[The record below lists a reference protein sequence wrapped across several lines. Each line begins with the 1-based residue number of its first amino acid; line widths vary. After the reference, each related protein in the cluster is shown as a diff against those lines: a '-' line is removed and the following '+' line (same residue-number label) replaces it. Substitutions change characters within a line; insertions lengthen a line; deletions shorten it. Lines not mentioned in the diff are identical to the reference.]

1 MDELKKIRLS
11 IRDELSCFQKYF
23 KESMKSKAPFLNIIL
38 NYMLKRK
45 GKQIRPMYVFLS
57 ANALGK
63 TNESTYV
70 AASLIELLHTATL
83 IHDDVVD
90 ESFERRG
97 RWSINALWKS
107 KVAVLLGDYL
117 LAKGL
122 LLSVNNRAYELL
134 QVVSRAVEKMS
145 EGELLQI
152 RHSRKAYLS
161 EQQYFD
167 IITKKTA
174 ELFSSCTRCGALSVN
189 ASEQEV
195 EAMTL
200 FGLNAGIAF
209 QIKDDIFDY
218 QKGIGIGKPAGNDL
232 KERKITLPLIY
243 VLNQSSEKERKKVL
257 KLLNNTINKKT
268 INVIID
274 YVYDRGGIDYARS
287 KMYEYK
293 QKALDEL
300 NKIPDNEYK
309 NYLTMLLNYTV
320 ERKR

>member
-1 MDELKKIRLS
+1 
-11 IRDELSCFQKYF
+11 
-23 KESMKSKAPFLNIIL
+23 
-38 NYMLKRK
+38 MLKRK